1 MIQFNATPLQL
12 SIVIINKMYDFSVA
26 PEPFFD
32 NDTQWYKTNFP
43 SFLIMLNSDARC
55 RHNERIKHT
64 QIYIFAF
71 LSEREIEKRI
81 HFGSCITTTFGLSAK
96 SKSFIFHAIICSPLF
111 KTLNIHH
118 PAAQILCILY
128 LLVCLRF
135 QTIWHTAG
143 LLIFEKIKPNWMAVK

>member
-1 MIQFNATPLQL
+1 
-12 SIVIINKMYDFSVA
+12 MYDFSVA

-32 NDTQWYKTNFP
+32 NDIQWYKTNFP
-43 SFLIMLNSDARC
+43 SCLIMLNFDARC

-71 LSEREIEKRI
+71 RIGWVREKRI

-111 KTLNIHH
+111 KTLNILH
-118 PAAQILCILY
+118 PAAQKLCILY

-135 QTIWHTAG
+135 QTIWRTAG